1 MKWLNCVKIRLIL
14 VVFVAAVVL
23 GGLAKAAT
31 ITVGPGAGYDFDT
44 IQAGIDSA
52 NDGDEVL
59 GGPANM
65 SSPSRSHFM
74 AKLLQVNRSQ
84 YQQLSLLFEV
94 LHILPYPQR
103 SERKSSRWPE
113 SAQSSICR

>member
-31 ITVGPGAGYDFDT
+31 ITVGPGAGYGFDT

-59 GGPANM
+59 VAPGEYVITEPITFQGKA
-65 SSPSRSHFM
+65 
-74 AKLLQVNRSQ
+74 
-84 YQQLSLLFEV
+84 
-94 LHILPYPQR
+94 ITG
-103 SERKSSRWPE
+103 
-113 SAQSSICR
+113 